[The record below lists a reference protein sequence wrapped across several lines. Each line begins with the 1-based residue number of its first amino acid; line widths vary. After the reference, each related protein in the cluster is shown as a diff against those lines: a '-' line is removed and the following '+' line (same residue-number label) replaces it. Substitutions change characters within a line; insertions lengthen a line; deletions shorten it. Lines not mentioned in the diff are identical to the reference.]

1 MSVSE
6 SERPGYRADE
16 AASRSGHEGECRIRR
31 VLFAL
36 NGYPRH
42 ARVFVPPTVAGSLLL
57 DSIRVL
63 TVVEHE
69 EGMKKPSLDYGL
81 VIVRYR
87 ELARLFTVQGA
98 G

>member
-1 MSVSE
+1 
-6 SERPGYRADE
+6 
-16 AASRSGHEGECRIRR
+16 
-31 VLFAL
+31 
-36 NGYPRH
+36 
-42 ARVFVPPTVAGSLLL
+42 VAGSLLL

-63 TVVEHE
+63 PVVEHE